1 MKSALFNGAEARR
14 RLYLRGMQG
23 TELAAA
29 VGVSEASISSYLTG
43 KRRPSPSVF
52 LRICEALEAKPDDLC
67 IAASASTPS
76 AAVTPRN
83 AA

>member
-1 MKSALFNGAEARR
+1 MKPSLFNGAEARR

-23 TELAAA
+23 TQLAAA

-43 KRRPSPSVF
+43 KRRPSPPVF
-52 LRICEALEAKPDDLC
+52 LRICEALEVEPDALC
-67 IAASASTPS
+67 VSASASMPAI
-76 AAVTPRN
+76 AAPRN